1 MLTSLV
7 VVVMDKLAYSMNKF
21 LIGFKY
27 ELVVVVPA
35 NCKGN
40 NISALQV
47 QNSAEIGFL
56 APGTIFHFCNIGT
69 PLLIYRVS
77 CEFSVQNILGSCFRS
92 ASPVS
97 RAFSADDGQQADNMY
112 SESED
117 M

>member
-1 MLTSLV
+1 
-7 VVVMDKLAYSMNKF
+7 MDKLAYSMNKF

-69 PLLIYRVS
+69 QFLIYGVG
-77 CEFSVQNILGSCFRS
+77 CEFSVQNILGIYFRGGS
-92 ASPVS
+92 MLS
-97 RAFSADDGQQADNMY
+97 RTLSADDGQQADNMY

>member
-1 MLTSLV
+1 MGVHLGTSGLP
-7 VVVMDKLAYSMNKF
+7 
-21 LIGFKY
+21 IEGFKY

-69 PLLIYRVS
+69 LLLIYR
-77 CEFSVQNILGSCFRS
+77 F
-92 ASPVS
+92 
-97 RAFSADDGQQADNMY
+97 
-112 SESED
+112 
-117 M
+117 